1 MPSAGRY
8 TDGWTKTDTQ
18 MEKYKIM
25 EALNR
30 IYENTN
36 GRTCGGMR
44 KYGRV
49 ASHVATILSRRGV
62 LVRTGNRGST
72 KYTWNTQAPAPTKVL
87 CDNVTKD
94 YCDML
99 KAENAR
105 RQGRRR
111 RKPETQPDLQP
122 VPKPE
127 PPTTPVPTWKQL
139 AEFSD
144 KDLISELFFRRGYL
158 WIVTDG
164 NSTEVMFKRTTEGTM
179 AM

>member
-1 MPSAGRY
+1 
-8 TDGWTKTDTQ
+8 

-25 EALNR
+25 EALNL

-36 GRTCGGMR
+36 GRTAGGMR
-44 KYGRV
+44 KEGRV
-49 ASHVATILSRRGV
+49 VQKVATILSKRGV
-62 LVRTGNRGST
+62 LIRTGNRGST

-94 YCDML
+94 YSEMIR
-99 KAENAR
+99 AENAAR
-105 RQGRRR
+105 KHRRR
-111 RKPETQPDLQP
+111 SRPAPQPDLQP

-127 PPTTPVPTWKQL
+127 PPKTPVPSWKQL

-144 KDLISELFFRRGYL
+144 KDLINELFFRRGYL
-158 WIVTDG
+158 WIETDG